1 MHLSPVHRRASA
13 WLMILTV
20 TMALSGCVSQEQ
32 MADEESGYVEYDPLE
47 PLNRKIH
54 SFNMA
59 ADRAVLRP
67 VARGYRKVV
76 PAPVRR
82 SVTNFFSNLRTPGSA
97 LNNFL
102 QGKPK
107 RGFSEL
113 GRFLFNST
121 LGIGGLFDV
130 AGRSGL
136 ERYDEN
142 FAETLSVWG
151 VPDGPYV
158 VLPFWGPNMMSDAV
172 ALPMDYYSDVWTYY
186 DNSSVRDK
194 VWGLRLIDLRYR
206 VLAAD
211 AILEDSQDTYVTLRE
226 AYRQNRRFRVFDGN
240 PPTEEGE
247 GDFYEDELFDEFFD
261 DAEIDDGAAEP
272 DSSD

>member
-1 MHLSPVHRRASA
+1 MRATIDTRRPFA
-13 WLMILTV
+13 WLILIAFAS
-20 TMALSGCVSQEQ
+20 MLAGCATQDPT
-32 MADEESGYVEYDPLE
+32 DENSTYVEYDPLE

-54 SFNMA
+54 SFNLGF
-59 ADRAVLRP
+59 DRAILRP

-82 SVTNFFSNLRTPGSA
+82 SVTNFFSNLTTPRSA

-130 AGRSGL
+130 AGAAGM

-151 VPDGPYV
+151 VPDGPYI
-158 VLPFWGPNMMSDAV
+158 VLPFWGPNMLSDTV
-172 ALPMDYYSDVWTYY
+172 ALPVDYYSDIWTYY

-194 VWGLRLIDLRYR
+194 VWALRLVDLRYR

-211 AILEDSQDTYVTLRE
+211 AILEESQDTYVTVRE
-226 AYRQNRRFRVFDGN
+226 AFRQNRRFRVYDGE
-240 PPTEEGE
+240 PPAEEE
-247 GDFYEDELFDEFFD
+247 EDYYEDELFDEFFED
-261 DAEIDDGAAEP
+261 EAESEADAP
-272 DSSD
+272 PNP

>member
-1 MHLSPVHRRASA
+1 MQTRSSRNALVSLLFLSLVLGTAGCASHDP
-13 WLMILTV
+13 
-20 TMALSGCVSQEQ
+20 
-32 MADEESGYVEYDPLE
+32 ADENSTYVEYDPME

-54 SFNMA
+54 AFNMTV
-59 ADRAVLRP
+59 DRAVMRP

-76 PAPVRR
+76 PGPVRR

-121 LGIGGLFDV
+121 LGIGGFFDV
-130 AGRSGL
+130 AGASGL

-158 VLPFWGPNMMSDAV
+158 VVPFWGPNMLSDVA
-172 ALPMDYYSDVWTYY
+172 ALPVDYYSDVWTHY
-186 DNSSVRDK
+186 DNTSVRDK
-194 VWGLRLIDLRYR
+194 VWGVRLIDLRYR

-211 AILEDSQDTYVTLRE
+211 AILEDSQDTYVTVRE
-226 AYRQNRRFRVFDGN
+226 AFRQNRRFRVYDGD
-240 PPTEEGE
+240 PPVEEE
-247 GDFYEDELFDEFFD
+247 ENYYEDELFDEFFD
-261 DAEIDDGAAEP
+261 EE
-272 DSSD
+272 DSSSSLD

>member
-1 MHLSPVHRRASA
+1 MHPGNHTRRAPA
-13 WLMILTV
+13 RLMILFALV
-20 TMALSGCVSQEQ
+20 ALSGCVSQEQ
-32 MADEESGYVEYDPLE
+32 MADENSGYVEYDPLE
-47 PLNRKIH
+47 PLNRKVH
-54 SFNMA
+54 AFNMA

-76 PAPVRR
+76 PAPVRN

-121 LGIGGLFDV
+121 LGLGGLFDV
-130 AGRSGL
+130 AGRAGL

-151 VPDGPYV
+151 VPDGPYIV
-158 VLPFWGPNMMSDAV
+158 IPVWGPNMMSDAV
-172 ALPMDYYSDVWTYY
+172 ALPVDYYSDVWTYY

-194 VWGLRLIDLRYR
+194 VWGLRLVDLRYR

-240 PPTEEGE
+240 PPTEDEE
-247 GDFYEDELFDEFFD
+247 EAFYEDELFDEFFGD
-261 DAEIDDGAAEP
+261 EEIDLAPET
-272 DSSD
+272 SN

>member
-1 MHLSPVHRRASA
+1 MGFSSDTGRASA
-13 WLMILTV
+13 WLIILV
-20 TMALSGCVSQEQ
+20 SVSVLSACVSQEQ
-32 MADEESGYVEYDPLE
+32 MAAENSGYVEYDPLE

-59 ADRAVLRP
+59 ADRAILRP

-76 PAPVRR
+76 PAPVRT

-121 LGIGGLFDV
+121 LGLGGLFDV
-130 AGRSGL
+130 AGKAGL

-151 VPDGPYV
+151 VPDGPYIV
-158 VLPFWGPNMMSDAV
+158 IPFWGPNMMSDAV
-172 ALPMDYYSDVWTYY
+172 ALPVDYYSDVWTYY

-194 VWGLRLIDLRYR
+194 VWGLRLVDLRYR

-211 AILEDSQDTYVTLRE
+211 AILDESQDTYVTVRE
-226 AYRQNRRFRVFDGN
+226 AFRQNRRFRVFDGD
-240 PPTEEGE
+240 PPTGQEEE
-247 GDFYEDELFDEFFD
+247 DFYEDELFDEFFD
-261 DAEIDDGAAEP
+261 DEEEVEAT
-272 DSSD
+272 DSDAGN